1 MPHPPGCRVAIR
13 KDGVFTKARPA
24 TTALKDIMQP
34 IVPLFSTLT
43 GIRVIYFEN
52 FFPWAVTPV
61 GLARP
66 QKERVGFWSFSLLCL
81 LDGIAGEKQGIIN
94 NAALRFFIRRRAAA
108 RQPGV
113 CRAGTRARHSAGEG
127 GDTMNRIS
135 NGLLAGMAVGMVAG
149 GAYLAATSKRH
160 GSAKK
165 AMKKNAAKAI
175 KTIGGLV
182 EEVSCML
189 K

>member
-1 MPHPPGCRVAIR
+1 M
-13 KDGVFTKARPA
+13 T
-24 TTALKDIMQP
+24 
-34 IVPLFSTLT
+34 
-43 GIRVIYFEN
+43 
-52 FFPWAVTPV
+52 
-61 GLARP
+61 
-66 QKERVGFWSFSLLCL
+66 
-81 LDGIAGEKQGIIN
+81 
-94 NAALRFFIRRRAAA
+94 
-108 RQPGV
+108 
-113 CRAGTRARHSAGEG
+113 
-127 GDTMNRIS
+127 RIS